1 MFTQITKNEFSKEIL
16 KKVWHQT
23 NLIVFAVALAY
34 PLFSIVDYL
43 YARNVWQQFL
53 IARISISIAL
63 YGLHR
68 LFYHK
73 QYDSRLLLHISF
85 FLISITSALACSL
98 VNPDRLTVYFLLYAV
113 VILFFNHQA
122 IWKPINSVTQTLLA
136 FLFVLVFLKLFSIYN
151 LALFTNNGVQ
161 LFIITAIVSCL
172 IPNLRYH
179 ALARDVRSQIMIERS
194 NEQLKD
200 QNHDINEKN
209 KIIAMQYEQL
219 LKLDEHKSKFINI
232 VGHDLKNL
240 VGSVIMSNV
249 LIQEENYRLSAD
261 QKEYSRFI
269 AESADK
275 MQYLLKKLMDM
286 REIESPE
293 MKFNMEVF
301 DINAEVSHV
310 VKRLNET
317 AQMKNIHLVDNILK
331 LPLHVK
337 LDRVFVG
344 QVFQNLLANSIKF
357 SQINNNIVVTTSL
370 HRQKFI
376 FEIIDE
382 GIAIGQEELDT
393 MFNKLKILNGSAK
406 LNENKLGLGL
416 SIAKTMTKEM
426 GGELTYR
433 SDNNGNYISVEFG
446 VVN

>member
-1 MFTQITKNEFSKEIL
+1 
-16 KKVWHQT
+16 
-23 NLIVFAVALAY
+23 
-34 PLFSIVDYL
+34 
-43 YARNVWQQFL
+43 
-53 IARISISIAL
+53 
-63 YGLHR
+63 
-68 LFYHK
+68 
-73 QYDSRLLLHISF
+73 
-85 FLISITSALACSL
+85 
-98 VNPDRLTVYFLLYAV
+98 
-113 VILFFNHQA
+113 
-122 IWKPINSVTQTLLA
+122 
-136 FLFVLVFLKLFSIYN
+136 
-151 LALFTNNGVQ
+151 
-161 LFIITAIVSCL
+161 
-172 IPNLRYH
+172 
-179 ALARDVRSQIMIERS
+179 
-194 NEQLKD
+194 
-200 QNHDINEKN
+200 
-209 KIIAMQYEQL
+209 
-219 LKLDEHKSKFINI
+219 
-232 VGHDLKNL
+232 
-240 VGSVIMSNV
+240 MSNV

-275 MQYLLKKLMDM
+275 MQYLLKKLVDM

-293 MKFNMEVF
+293 TKFNMEVF
-301 DINAEVSHV
+301 DINAEVTHV

-370 HRQKFI
+370 HQHKFI

-433 SDNNGNYISVEFG
+433 SDDNGNYISVEFG